1 MSAARWVRLKK
12 RIRKCKRE
20 VNTWGGFAFTLLG
33 IGIPCAIQEIAN
45 YQARTHA
52 TPPRDW
58 TPSIWGIAALMAF
71 ILAIAC
77 FFGYAQARDTEAD
90 SLDSVLEEMDEIESG
105 FGIAQTE
112 SMDAT
117 NV

>member
-52 TPPRDW
+52 TPPESLDAIDLGVSQRLW
-58 TPSIWGIAALMAF
+58 PLYWQSPAF
-71 ILAIAC
+71 S
-77 FFGYAQARDTEAD
+77 GYAASPRHRGGFARLSSRRNGRD
-90 SLDSVLEEMDEIESG
+90 
-105 FGIAQTE
+105 
-112 SMDAT
+112 
-117 NV
+117 